1 MKKCPYCSEL
11 VQDEAKKCKH
21 CGEWFE
27 NKTEGL
33 FSKAKSFISEKKEEL
48 NAKKNAHLFV
58 PTEEK
63 PLIIENVTFFS
74 DRCIVNDKTVYYNQI
89 NHIEFKSSQSEINFA
104 VSRDMTFALHH
115 SENLNDKAERTLI
128 IGEFENGPIKS
139 RPNKIIAEQLN
150 LASNLISKLT
160 FKKRVLLYTI
170 ELQEKGYFY
179 YQNKYK
185 FHKNGDLEVDNKIK
199 GNIKTKWDNNELAWM
214 TSSRGYRSSSF
225 NPYEFSFSND
235 NVAWYNLLDKKTFI
249 ETTYDKDVF
258 DPMLITFFKTGS
270 FLPNGEIKNEINEP
284 KVEPIKEKNQE
295 IKYINSVKDYPN
307 FNKFIFEF
315 EKEKNT
321 KLALVADSI
330 DNLGN
335 IVCGH
340 TQLVFDLNNKPRFIF
355 KFLFTYSVII
365 KEISFSGF
373 IIPWDNPKRE
383 TKMED
388 VASIHTGSKIDLEMV
403 DYYKHHFDLF
413 EKAMMKQDLN
423 PSNYTLTMK

>member
-27 NKTEGL
+27 NKTEGI
-33 FSKAKSFISEKKEEL
+33 FSKAKNFISDKKEEL

-74 DRCIVNDKTVYYNQI
+74 DRCIIIDKTIFYNQI
-89 NHIEFKSSQSEINFA
+89 NNIEFKSSQSELNFV

-115 SENLNDKAERTLI
+115 SENLNEKPERTLI
-128 IGEFENGPIKS
+128 IGMFENGAVKS

-150 LASNLISKLT
+150 LAFNLISQLT
-160 FKKRVLLYTI
+160 FKKRVLLYSV
-170 ELQEKGYFY
+170 ELQEKGYFI
-179 YQNKYK
+179 YQNRFK
-185 FHKNGDLEVDNKIK
+185 FYKNGDLEDENKIK
-199 GNIKTKWDNNELAWM
+199 GNIKTKWDNGELNWM
-214 TSSRGYRSSSF
+214 TSSSGYRSSSF
-225 NPYEFSFSND
+225 NPYEFSFRND
-235 NVAWYNLLDKKTFI
+235 NVAWYNILDKKTFI
-249 ETTYDKDVF
+249 ETTFDNDVF
-258 DPMLITFFKTGS
+258 VPMFTTFFKTGS
-270 FLPNGEIKNEINEP
+270 FLPKGVVQNNSQESEEKS
-284 KVEPIKEKNQE
+284 IKEETQE
-295 IKYINSVKDYPN
+295 IKLINSVKDYPN
-307 FNKFIFEF
+307 FNKFIIEF
-315 EKEKNT
+315 EKEKKT
-321 KLALVADSI
+321 KLALVDDTI

-340 TQLVFDLNNKPRFIF
+340 TQLVFDLNNQPKYIF
-355 KFLFTYSVII
+355 KFLFVYSVIT

-388 VASIHTGSKIDLEMV
+388 VASVHTGSKIDLTIVE
-403 DYYKHHFDLF
+403 YSKYHFDLY
-413 EKAMMKQDLN
+413 EKAMLKQNLN
-423 PSNYTLTMK
+423 PNNYTLIMK